1 MASHFF
7 ELLRV
12 YFREYGYWTVA
23 IVLLLENA
31 GIPVP
36 GETVLLFA
44 GFLAFSEHQLQLRYI
59 ILLGIV
65 AATLGDN
72 LGYYL
77 GLRGGRPL
85 LMRYRRIFRI
95 RQSTLEKGEEIFR
108 RHGAVTIFF
117 ARFIFGLRII
127 AGPLAG
133 TLRMPWRT
141 FVLFNFLGAAL
152 WVTVI
157 AGAGFVFGTQWVR
170 LLLIL
175 DRINVIALVVAALLA
190 LFFWIRYRTRK
201 AGRN

>member
-7 ELLRV
+7 ELLRL

-23 IVLLLENA
+23 VVLLLENA

-59 ILLGIV
+59 IPLGIV

-85 LMRYRRIFRI
+85 LMRYRRLFRI
-95 RQSTLEKGEEIFR
+95 RQSTIEKGEEVFR

-117 ARFIFGLRII
+117 ARFIFGMRII

-133 TLRMPWRT
+133 ALRMPWKT
-141 FVLFNFLGAAL
+141 FLLFNFVGAAV

-157 AGAGFVFGTQWVR
+157 ASAGFAFGTQWDR
-170 LLLIL
+170 LLIIL
-175 DRINVIALVVAALLA
+175 DRINLIAIMAAALLA
-190 LFFWIRYRTRK
+190 LFFWIRYRAGK

>member
-7 ELLRV
+7 ELLRL

-36 GETVLLFA
+36 GETALLFA

-85 LMRYRRIFRI
+85 LMRYRRLFRI
-95 RQSTLEKGEEIFR
+95 RQSTIEKGEEVFR

-117 ARFIFGLRII
+117 ARFIFGMRII

-133 TLRMPWRT
+133 ALRMPWKR
-141 FVLFNFLGAAL
+141 FLLFNFLGAAV

-157 AGAGFVFGTQWVR
+157 ASAGFAFGTQWDR
-170 LLLIL
+170 LLIIL
-175 DRINVIALVVAALLA
+175 DRINLIAIMAAALLA
-190 LFFWIRYRTRK
+190 LFFWIRYRAGK

>member
-7 ELLRV
+7 ELLRL

-36 GETVLLFA
+36 GETALLFA

-85 LMRYRRIFRI
+85 LMRYRRLFRI
-95 RQSTLEKGEEIFR
+95 RQSTIEKGEEVFR

-117 ARFIFGLRII
+117 ARFIFGMRII

-133 TLRMPWRT
+133 ALRMPWKR
-141 FVLFNFLGAAL
+141 FLLFNFLGAAV

-157 AGAGFVFGTQWVR
+157 ASAGFAFGTQWDR
-170 LLLIL
+170 LLIIL
-175 DRINVIALVVAALLA
+175 DRINVIAVVAAALLA
-190 LFFWIRYRTRK
+190 LFFWIRYRARK

>member
-12 YFREYGYWTVA
+12 YFREYGYWTIAV
-23 IVLLLENA
+23 ILLLENA

-72 LGYYL
+72 RGYYL

-85 LMRYRRIFRI
+85 LMRYRKIFRI
-95 RQSTLEKGEEIFR
+95 RQSTLEKGEQLFR
-108 RHGAVTIFF
+108 RHGGVTIFF
-117 ARFIFGLRII
+117 ARFIFGMRII
-127 AGPLAG
+127 AGPMAG
-133 TLRMPWRT
+133 TLRMPWKA

-157 AGAGFVFGTQWVR
+157 AGAGFAFGTQWER

-175 DRINVIALVVAALLA
+175 DRINVIAAGAAALLA
-190 LFFWIRYRTRK
+190 LFFWMRYRMRK
-201 AGRN
+201 AGKY

>member
-7 ELLRV
+7 ELLRL
-12 YFREYGYWTVA
+12 YFREYGYWTIA

-44 GFLAFSEHQLQLRYI
+44 GFLAFSEHHLQLQYI

-77 GLRGGRPL
+77 GLLGGRRL
-85 LMRYRRIFRI
+85 LMRYRKLFRI
-95 RQSTLEKGEEIFR
+95 RQSTLEKGEELFR
-108 RHGAVTIFF
+108 QHGGLTIFF
-117 ARFIFGLRII
+117 ARFIFGMRII

-133 TLRMPWRT
+133 TLRMPWKT

-157 AGAGFVFGTQWVR
+157 ASAGFAFGTQWER

-175 DRINVIALVVAALLA
+175 DRINVIAMIAAVLLA
-190 LFFWIRYRTRK
+190 LFFWTRYRMRK
-201 AGRN
+201 AGKH

>member
-7 ELLRV
+7 ELLRL
-12 YFREYGYWTVA
+12 YFREYGYWTIA

-44 GFLAFSEHQLQLRYI
+44 GFLAFSEHHLQLQYI

-77 GLRGGRPL
+77 GARGGRPL
-85 LMRYRRIFRI
+85 LMRYRKLFRI
-95 RQSTLEKGEEIFR
+95 RQSTLEKGEELFR
-108 RHGAVTIFF
+108 SHGAVTVFF
-117 ARFIFGLRII
+117 ARFIFGMRII

-133 TLRMPWRT
+133 TLRMPWKT
-141 FVLFNFLGAAL
+141 FVLFNFLGAAV

-157 AGAGFVFGTQWVR
+157 AGAGFAFGTQWER

-175 DRINVIALVVAALLA
+175 DRINVIAVIAAALLA
-190 LFFWIRYRTRK
+190 LFFWMRYRMRK
-201 AGRN
+201 AGKD

>member
-108 RHGAVTIFF
+108 KHGALTIFF

-133 TLRMPWRT
+133 TLRMPWKT

-157 AGAGFVFGTQWVR
+157 ASAGFAFGTQWVR

-175 DRINVIALVVAALLA
+175 DRINVIALVVAALLV

>member
-7 ELLRV
+7 ELLRL

-36 GETVLLFA
+36 GETALLFA

-85 LMRYRRIFRI
+85 LMRYRRLFRI
-95 RQSTLEKGEEIFR
+95 RQSTIEKGEEVFR

-117 ARFIFGLRII
+117 ARFIFGMRII

-133 TLRMPWRT
+133 ALRMPWKR
-141 FVLFNFLGAAL
+141 FLLLNFLGAAV

-157 AGAGFVFGTQWVR
+157 ASAGFAFGTQWDR
-170 LLLIL
+170 LLIIL
-175 DRINVIALVVAALLA
+175 DRINVIAVVAAALLA
-190 LFFWIRYRTRK
+190 LFFWIRYRARK

>member
-7 ELLRV
+7 ELLRL

-36 GETVLLFA
+36 GETALLFA

-85 LMRYRRIFRI
+85 LMRYRRLFRI
-95 RQSTLEKGEEIFR
+95 RQSTIEKGEEVFR

-117 ARFIFGLRII
+117 ARFIFGMRII

-133 TLRMPWRT
+133 ALRMPWKT
-141 FVLFNFLGAAL
+141 FLLFNFLGAAV

-157 AGAGFVFGTQWVR
+157 ASAGFAFGTQWDR
-170 LLLIL
+170 LLIIL
-175 DRINVIALVVAALLA
+175 DRINVIAVVASALLS
-190 LFFWIRYRTRK
+190 LSFWIRYRARK

>member
-12 YFREYGYWTVA
+12 YFREYGYWTIAV
-23 IVLLLENA
+23 ILLLENA

-59 ILLGIV
+59 ILLGIM

-85 LMRYRRIFRI
+85 LMRYRKIFRI

-133 TLRMPWRT
+133 TLRMPWKA

-157 AGAGFVFGTQWVR
+157 ASAGFAFGTQWVR

-175 DRINVIALVVAALLA
+175 DRINVIALVVAALLG
-190 LFFWIRYRTRK
+190 LFFWIRYRARK

>member
-23 IVLLLENA
+23 VVLLLENA

-85 LMRYRRIFRI
+85 LMRYRKIFRI

-133 TLRMPWRT
+133 TLRMPWKI

>member
-7 ELLRV
+7 ELLRL
-12 YFREYGYWTVA
+12 YFREYGYWTIA
-23 IVLLLENA
+23 LILLLENA

-44 GFLAFSEHQLQLRYI
+44 GFLAFSEHHLKLQYI
-59 ILLGIV
+59 IPLGIV

-77 GLRGGRPL
+77 GLRGGRAL

-95 RQSTLEKGEEIFR
+95 RQSTLEKGEQLFR
-108 RHGAVTIFF
+108 RHGGVTIFF
-117 ARFIFGLRII
+117 ARFIFGMRII

-133 TLRMPWRT
+133 TLRMPWKT

-157 AGAGFVFGTQWVR
+157 AGAGFAFGTQWER

-175 DRINVIALVVAALLA
+175 DRINVIAAVAAALLA
-190 LFFWIRYRTRK
+190 LFFWMRYRMRK
-201 AGRN
+201 AGKH

>member
-12 YFREYGYWTVA
+12 YFREYGYWTVG

-44 GFLAFSEHQLQLRYI
+44 GFLAFSEHQLQLRYV

-77 GLRGGRPL
+77 GLRGGRRL
-85 LMRYRRIFRI
+85 LIRYRKVFRI
-95 RQSTLEKGEEIFR
+95 RQSTIEKGEELFR

-117 ARFIFGLRII
+117 ARFIFGMRII

-133 TLRMPWRT
+133 TLRMPWKT

-157 AGAGFVFGTQWVR
+157 ASAGFAFGTQWDR
-170 LLLIL
+170 LLIIL
-175 DRINVIALVVAALLA
+175 DRINVIAVVVAVLLA
-190 LFFWIRYRTRK
+190 LVFWIRYRRRK

>member
-201 AGRN
+201 GR